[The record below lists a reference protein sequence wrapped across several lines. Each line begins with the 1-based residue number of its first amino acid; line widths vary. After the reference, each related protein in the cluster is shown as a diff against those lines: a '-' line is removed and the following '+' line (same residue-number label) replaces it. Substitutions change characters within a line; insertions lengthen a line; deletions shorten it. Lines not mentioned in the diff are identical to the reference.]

1 MYTFLIVSLTIL
13 SCSLLWKL
21 IYLQIPVNPYIN
33 PNNRQIILFIT
44 LVEHNSKR
52 YTIYLDIKEKQVY
65 MLDLETF
72 NYTYI
77 KFINYIF
84 NNYRK

>member
-1 MYTFLIVSLTIL
+1 MYTFLIISLTIL

-33 PNNRQIILFIT
+33 PINRQIILFIT

-52 YTIYLDIKEKQVY
+52 YVIYLDIKEKQVY

-77 KFINYIF
+77 TFKNYIF
-84 NNYRK
+84 NYRK